1 MPSDSEIARSH
12 GAGRFTIDDSITPE
26 IGFEILPNRGDYI
39 SEGEVWLAFHHNEDI
54 DDDTMLKLVQS
65 IHLSDEPIKQTGRLI
80 GKIDWLKIS
89 ELLIKEML
97 FANDADLA

>member
-1 MPSDSEIARSH
+1 
-12 GAGRFTIDDSITPE
+12 
-26 IGFEILPNRGDYI
+26 
-39 SEGEVWLAFHHNEDI
+39 
-54 DDDTMLKLVQS
+54 MLKLIQS